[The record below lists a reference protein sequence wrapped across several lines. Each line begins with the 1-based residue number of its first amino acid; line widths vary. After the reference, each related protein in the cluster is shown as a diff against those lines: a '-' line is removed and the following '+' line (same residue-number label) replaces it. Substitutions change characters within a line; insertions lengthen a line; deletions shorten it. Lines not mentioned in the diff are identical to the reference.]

1 MADTFKFELVSP
13 ERVLLSEN
21 AEQVVLPGSDGD
33 FAVLPNHAPMIATL
47 RPGVLDVRLPSGP
60 RRIFVKGG
68 FAEVEPDRLTVLAEK
83 AFDADAS
90 SAASVI
96 ASELATAEAEL
107 TAAKDDSARFIAQAA
122 VDRLRALQGAPRA

>member
-13 ERVLLSEN
+13 ERVLLSED
-21 AEQVVLPGSDGD
+21 AEQVVLPGSEGD
-33 FAVLPNHAPMIATL
+33 FAVLVNHAPMIATL
-47 RPGVLDVRLPSGP
+47 RPGVLDVQLPGST

-68 FAEVEPDRLTVLAEK
+68 FAEVEPDRLTVLAET

-90 SAASVI
+90 SASKEI

-107 TAAKDDSARFIAQAA
+107 AAAKDDDARFIAQSA
-122 VDRLRALQGAPRA
+122 VDRLRVLQGSRA

>member
-21 AEQVVLPGSDGD
+21 AEQVVLPGAEGD
-33 FAVLPNHAPMIATL
+33 FAVLPDHAPMIATL
-47 RPGVLDVRLPSGP
+47 RPGVLDVQLPSGP

-68 FAEVEPDRLTVLAEK
+68 FAEVEPDRLTVLAET

-90 SAASVI
+90 SASASI
-96 ASELATAEAEL
+96 SSALAAAEAEL
-107 TAAKDDSARFIAQAA
+107 TAAESDDARFVAQTAI
-122 VDRLRALQGAPRA
+122 DRLRALQGTRA